1 METRERFQDSNK
13 IWNASWNKLSKE
25 KTEQKSM
32 LNKETNV
39 ILECYKGHSFKNFTS
54 KNVQYEND
62 RENRVV
68 LKAGKTKD
76 NCHNEAYERW
86 LQIKSQTKRN
96 FFLRLVIICNL
107 EISHVVQLFWPQIK
121 KRGTLSARGAARRL
135 GIRMSVR
142 GASQSQSRPV
152 IGWRRVVSHHTIAGA

>member
-76 NCHNEAYERW
+76 KCHNEAYERW

-121 KRGTLSARGAARRL
+121 KRGTLWARGAARRD
-135 GIRMSVR
+135 
-142 GASQSQSRPV
+142 
-152 IGWRRVVSHHTIAGA
+152 GWGFAWACAGRARARAGLWLADAA